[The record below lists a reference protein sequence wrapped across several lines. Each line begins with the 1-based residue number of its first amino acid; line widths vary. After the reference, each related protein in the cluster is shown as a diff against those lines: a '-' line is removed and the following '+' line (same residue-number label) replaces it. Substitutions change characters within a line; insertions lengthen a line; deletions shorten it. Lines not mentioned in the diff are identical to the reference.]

1 MSKKCAVTLLLVLV
15 FLTAKPQYFST
26 GEDPASLKWRQ
37 IVTPNFQLIYPE
49 DFEEKAAVMAAWLE
63 KVYEV
68 GSSTL
73 HHKPRKI
80 SVILHTR
87 TVRSNGLVGWAPRR
101 MELFTPPHQDIY
113 AQEWLQQ
120 LVLHE
125 FRHVV
130 QVDKIRSQI
139 PALIRALLGEQGEAL
154 ITGLYLPFWFIEGD
168 AVISETALSNSG
180 RGRYPPF
187 LMEHKAQVV
196 EKGVFSFD
204 KAFNGSYKDFVPDHY
219 KLGYHLVGETRA
231 IYGSDLWSHTI
242 DQLASRPLSV
252 TPVNKMLK
260 LLTGKN
266 QEQLYRMVF
275 DSLHQEWEKEDRD
288 FHATPSVVLTKPS
301 GVYENYRHNH
311 VLPDGK
317 VVSLKTSYD
326 HIPRFVTI
334 DESGNE
340 ETLVI
345 PGQIFEESV
354 GYRNQSVIWSEY
366 VPDERWSH
374 SGRSFIRIFQ
384 IENSTIKTLIPEY
397 KCFAPAI
404 SPDEHNVSVVET
416 DFGNQY
422 YLSVY
427 DASTGDLKARYQT
440 PENNY
445 FFNPVWKDDQE
456 LFVVVLTEKGKQLAR
471 VNPFEGKLS
480 WLSGVEPGELKHL
493 TPWGDKLF
501 FISGHT
507 GKSELWSLNLR
518 SDEVLRELP
527 ARFGLESPAFSPDGK
542 SLVLSDYTAG
552 GFRLIKVRTDDCQP
566 VTVRSIPKG
575 QYPLAARLAVQ
586 EPGIVDFTNVDTTGY
601 ISKPYTKGLHLFN
614 IHSWAP
620 ASFDLDSYTLDPGV
634 SVVSQNKLGTA
645 ETSVG
650 YKWHSV
656 DRVGQTYLNFEY
668 RGWYPMISLEGYTGK
683 KASSYGLITEYKDG
697 SGNIVSRDTV
707 MKRFTWNETGI
718 DLDVRIP
725 FNFTRGAFHR
735 LLQPEVRFS
744 YLTYGH
750 RESTP
755 GNFIS
760 GDVRSMV
767 WRLYYHQMQRQAIRD
782 VQPDWGLV
790 LDGAYRHTPFGDND
804 MGSMLSYQASIY
816 LPGLLKN
823 HGLNTYLAFQ
833 KRNPGKYSY
842 SDAIKVPRGWHSFNS
857 NHLISSSVKYS
868 LPLLYPDLNLGKF
881 IYLRR
886 IRAELFY
893 DRAWIKGNSV
903 HGDNSGGIFRRT
915 ISSVGADLTTDCN
928 FLRFYAPANMGFRT
942 IYLPVEKKTQVEF
955 LLSVDFNSF

>member
-1 MSKKCAVTLLLVLV
+1 MFVLV
-15 FLTAKPQYFST
+15 FLAAKPQYFST

-49 DFEEKAAVMAAWLE
+49 DFEEKAAVIAAWFE

-73 HHKPRKI
+73 HHTPRKI
-80 SVILHTR
+80 SVIFHTR

-130 QVDKIRSQI
+130 QVDKISSQI

-168 AVISETALSNSG
+168 AVIAETALSNSG

-231 IYGSDLWSHTI
+231 KYGSDVWSHAI

-252 TPVNKMLK
+252 TPVNKMLR

-275 DSLHQEWEKEDRD
+275 DSLHQEWVKEDRD
-288 FHATPSVVLTKPS
+288 FHIPPSVVLTKPS

-317 VVSLKTSYD
+317 VVSLKTGYD
-326 HIPRFVTI
+326 HIPRFVAI
-334 DESGNE
+334 DESGHE
-340 ETLVI
+340 ETLI
-345 PGQIFEESV
+345 TPGQIFDESV
-354 GYRNQSVIWSEY
+354 GYRNELIVWSEFI
-366 VPDERWSH
+366 PDERWGH

-384 IENSTIKTLIPEY
+384 IGKSRVKTLIPEY
-397 KCFAPAI
+397 KCFAPSI
-404 SPDEHNVSVVET
+404 SPDEHNVAVVET

-445 FFNPVWKDDQE
+445 LFNPVWKDNQE

-471 VNPFEGKLS
+471 VNPYEGKLEG
-480 WLSGVEPGELKHL
+480 LPGVDPGEIKHL
-493 TPWGDKLF
+493 ALLGDKLF
-501 FISGHT
+501 FIGGHT
-507 GKSELWSLNLR
+507 GKSELWSLNLI
-518 SDEVLRELP
+518 SDEVFRELP

-542 SLVLSDYTAG
+542 SLVLSDYTSA
-552 GFRLIKVRTDDCQP
+552 GFRLVKVLSKDCQP
-566 VTVRSIPKG
+566 VSVRSIPKG
-575 QYPLAARLAVQ
+575 QYPLADRLAVQ
-586 EPGIVDFTNVDTTGY
+586 EPGIVKFTNVDTMGY
-601 ISKPYTKGLHLFN
+601 KSKPYTKILHLFN

-620 ASFDLDSYTLDPGV
+620 ASFDLDNYTLEPGV

-645 ETSVG
+645 ETSLG
-650 YKWHSV
+650 YKWHPM
-656 DRVGQTYLNFEY
+656 DRVGQTYLNFDY

-697 SGNIVSRDTV
+697 MGNIVSRDTV
-707 MKRFTWNETGI
+707 MKRFTWNESGV
-718 DLDVRIP
+718 DLSIRIP
-725 FNFTRGAFHR
+725 FNLTRGPFYR

-744 YLTYGH
+744 YLKYKH
-750 RESTP
+750 HESTP

-767 WRLYYHQMQRQAIRD
+767 WRLYYHQIQRQAIRD
-782 VQPDWGLV
+782 IQPDWGLV
-790 LDGAYRHTPFGDND
+790 VDGSYRHTLLGANN
-804 MGSMLSYQASIY
+804 MGNMQSFQASMY
-816 LPGLLKN
+816 LPGFMKN
-823 HGLNTYLAFQ
+823 HGTNAYMAFQ
-833 KRNPGKYSY
+833 KRNSGKYSY
-842 SDAIKVPRGWHSFNS
+842 SDAIKIPRGWHSFNS
-857 NHLISSSVKYS
+857 NLLFSSSVKYG

-881 IYLRR
+881 IYFRR
-886 IRAELFY
+886 IKAELFY
-893 DRAWIKGNSV
+893 DWAWMEGTSVRGENSAV
-903 HGDNSGGIFRRT
+903 KFRRT
-915 ISSVGADLTTDCN
+915 IASLGADLTTDCN
-928 FLRFYAPANMGFRT
+928 FLRFYAPANMGLRT
-942 IYLPVEKKTQVEF
+942 IYLPGEKKTQVEF